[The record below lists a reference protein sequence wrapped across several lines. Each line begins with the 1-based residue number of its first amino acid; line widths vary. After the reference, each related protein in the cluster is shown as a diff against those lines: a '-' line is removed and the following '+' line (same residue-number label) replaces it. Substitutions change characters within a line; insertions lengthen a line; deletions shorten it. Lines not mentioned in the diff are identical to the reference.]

1 MSTASDD
8 TLFHLDTAL
17 DAAGDAHIRITGD
30 LDWDSADELTEAA
43 RALLSTDPAPRR
55 LHLDCA
61 RLTLCDSLGLASL
74 LMVHRATA
82 EAGTRLH
89 LVNRPAPLRRLL
101 DMTGTADLFDDATGR
116 AAEAPDAS
124 GEAGAVPPPPPPPRT

>member
-8 TLFHLDTAL
+8 TFFHLDTAL

-43 RALLSTDPAPRR
+43 RALLCTDPAPRG

-74 LMVHRATA
+74 LMVRRATA
-82 EAGTRLH
+82 AAGTRLH
-89 LVNRPAPLRRLL
+89 LVNQPAPLLRLL
-101 DMTGTADLFDDATGR
+101 DMTGTADLFDGATGR
-116 AAEAPDAS
+116 GAEAPDAS
-124 GEAGAVPPPPPPPRT
+124 REAGTAPPPPPPPRT